1 MILVYAIICAAMK
14 PQIKDFDVD
23 YQHEYDLE
31 RGLRTRN
38 RRRQVPG
45 SCRAL
50 LLLALIVA
58 ATLFGGIV
66 LLRTT
71 GTQKSAG
78 PAWAW
83 SSKSGG

>member
-1 MILVYAIICAAMK
+1 MNPRM
-14 PQIKDFDVD
+14 KDFEVD

-38 RRRQVPG
+38 RRRRVPG

-50 LLLALIVA
+50 LLSALIVA

-71 GTQKSAG
+71 WTKSAG
-78 PAWAW
+78 PEWAW
-83 SSKSGG
+83 SVTVPQIQARSLGH